1 LVSGAAI
8 LRRQNPT
15 GSEALAEQVLAEHE
29 LRINGVELFEESYQ
43 TYRELNDG
51 DPKRYPVM
59 LCLSRPVD
67 DYERTSLAD
76 TDIQID
82 DDDPMTAAVFDTTL
96 EEIRDRLEELNG
108 ALATAAGNA
117 RNARQSAEAEDER
130 LRTLA
135 KEIDAA
141 LKQ

>member
-1 LVSGAAI
+1 LVHIQQEG
-8 LRRQNPT
+8 RT
-15 GSEALAEQVLAEHE
+15 VAEQE
-29 LRINGVELFEESYQ
+29 LKINGIELFEESYQ
-43 TYRELNDG
+43 TYRELNDA

-59 LCLSRPVD
+59 LSLSRAVD
-67 DYERTSLAD
+67 DYERIRLAD
-76 TDIQID
+76 SDIVID

-96 EEIRDRLEELNG
+96 EEVRDRIGELNG
-108 ALATAAGNA
+108 TLATAAENA

>member
-1 LVSGAAI
+1 M
-8 LRRQNPT
+8 
-15 GSEALAEQVLAEHE
+15 AEQEWAEQE

-59 LCLSRPVD
+59 LLLSRPVD
-67 DYERTSLAD
+67 DYERIKLAD
-76 TDIQID
+76 SDIVID
-82 DDDPMTAAVFDTTL
+82 DEDPMTAAVFDTTL

-108 ALATAAGNA
+108 KLATAEDNA
-117 RNARQSAEAEDER
+117 RNARQSADAEDER

-135 KEIDAA
+135 SEIDAE
-141 LKQ
+141 LKR